1 MRARRKPAVPDFKA
15 MMLRLEQRAMCFHL
29 ATKAKQEDV
38 QVEKFT
44 FQLTSPIIAPGELA
58 RFW

>member
-1 MRARRKPAVPDFKA
+1 MRARKRFDFMA
-15 MMLRLEQRAMCFHL
+15 MMPQLESSAMPRSHL
-29 ATKAKQEDV
+29 TTKARREDV
-38 QVEKFT
+38 QVEKLT